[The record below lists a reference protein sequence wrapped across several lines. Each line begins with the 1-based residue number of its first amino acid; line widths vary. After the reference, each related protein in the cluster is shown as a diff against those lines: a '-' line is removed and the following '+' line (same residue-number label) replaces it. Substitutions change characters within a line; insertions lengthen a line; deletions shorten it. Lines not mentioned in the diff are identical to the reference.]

1 MKHVCTTLTILE
13 AMMDEEEE
21 EEEEEESGAFG
32 NVSRI
37 IQVLNNIK

>member
-1 MKHVCTTLTILE
+1 MKHICTTLTIFE